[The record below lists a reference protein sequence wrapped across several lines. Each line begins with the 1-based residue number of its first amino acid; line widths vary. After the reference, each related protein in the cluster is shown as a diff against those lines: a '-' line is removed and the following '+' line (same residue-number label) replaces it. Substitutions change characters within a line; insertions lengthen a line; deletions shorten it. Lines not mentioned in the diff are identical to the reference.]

1 MACRVPIP
9 TLCPPREHQDGQTV
23 DEIRSDCAS
32 DHRRSDD
39 RIVRSHCG
47 YAATG
52 SVFARGGL
60 FRGAGHTVAGPWLG
74 RLPRCRSNADSGQRS
89 SSNRGAWRLEYL
101 RVQRPAES
109 AWPEVLN
116 RALRQAS
123 VVNMGTL
130 DYTSFQGYQTL
141 RKYGDALKPAALIA
155 SLTLSTVSTFTTA
168 KSTVRRSSPH
178 TTMRCKSPS
187 HTTGCIRIYHGM
199 LRAGMRRLGLIR
211 TDPVMK
217 IDVRDLESRVPL
229 GVCAA
234 EDFEVCCHRLNRI
247 VR

>member
-1 MACRVPIP
+1 MAKRLTKSAAIVLPIIVVLMIESCARTVVTLRQDLFSPAVDSSGGRGTPSRDLGWEGFRVADPTQIP
-9 TLCPPREHQDGQTV
+9 DSGLP
-23 DEIRSDCAS
+23 
-32 DHRRSDD
+32 
-39 RIVRSHCG
+39 RIVALGDSNTYG
-47 YAATG
+47 YG
-52 SVFARGGL
+52 I
-60 FRGAGHTVAGPWLG
+60 
-74 RLPRCRSNADSGQRS
+74 Q
-89 SSNRGAWRLEYL
+89 
-101 RVQRPAES
+101 AES

-130 DYTSFQGYQTL
+130 GYTSFQGYQTL

-155 SLTLSTVSTFTTA
+155 SFNFNDRVYVYDRKVDSEEKFTTYYDA
-168 KSTVRRSSPH
+168 LQKPVTYDWLNNVY
-178 TTMRCKSPS
+178 TMR
-187 HTTGCIRIYHGM
+187 M

-211 TDPVMK
+211 TDPIMK

-234 EDFEVCCHRLNRI
+234 EDFEVCCHRLNRM